1 MNMGNN
7 TAKKPE
13 KEELDLFEYAAKM
26 GEHIK
31 ELKEGI
37 NTLSDEELSL
47 MIEQN
52 KVCKKMYERV
62 FAVLVTEQIKRM
74 NQSKEIFEGIEDSD
88 ISKEINEEISKA
100 NLKGVPEKNIEVV
113 TLENGLTTVIEK
125 ND

>member
-1 MNMGNN
+1 MNMGNS

-13 KEELDLFEYAAKM
+13 KEELDLFEYASKM

-37 NTLSDEELSL
+37 NTLSNEELSL

-62 FAVLVTEQIKRM
+62 FSVLVAEQIKRM
-74 NQSKEIFEGIEDSD
+74 NESKEILEGIKDSD
-88 ISKEINEEISKA
+88 VSKEN
-100 NLKGVPEKNIEVV
+100 VEVIKDSDR
-113 TLENGLTTVIEK
+113 EDGLTKVICE